1 MENNSN
7 PLSEILRSYPFT
19 ITKVEVNPT
28 SGKWILHTDGLTKF
42 DQQSLEGDL
51 IKAFQGLQCVEFKN
65 ANTKNSL
72 IEYLSEKKEFIKQ
85 MIRSQHNDVFL
96 PKNNWSLKG
105 NSIEIPIFLK
115 EDFKKLVESDISQHI
130 HGYLKEA
137 DGVDL
142 QFTFVYKGK
151 IEDMAQE
158 IQKEKENLKVQISK
172 ESASASKKTPSSGRS
187 VDKVIFGKRI
197 TSDAI
202 KITDCV
208 PDEQS
213 IILGRAFKIDYKD
226 IKNNKAIIMFNITDY
241 TSSMTVKFFIVQ
253 DKRDEALERI
263 KGASALKVMGRV
275 EYDTFAREYVF
286 MANGIEEAPI
296 VVKTDDAEEKRVELH
311 LHSQYSAMDSVAKI
325 EKTIQKAL
333 SYGHK
338 ALAITDHGVLQG
350 FPEAMEYSKGKDI
363 KIIYGLEGYLVDD
376 KKSAKWG
383 KKDSD
388 LDATFIIFDLE
399 TTGLSSRKN
408 EIIEIGAVKV
418 HNHQIVETFASF
430 VKPKEKIPMRITELT
445 GITDSMVAHAEDIEG
460 VLPKFLDFC
469 EDHILVAHNA
479 KFDLSFLEKACDS
492 CNISRDFSVIDT
504 LSLARNA
511 IPEISRHNLKA
522 LTKYYKINLEN
533 HHRAVDDAMATGKVF
548 IQLLK
553 SCKDKGASS
562 TNDIDQVFDNEL
574 AIQKID
580 TYHIIILVKNT
591 VGLKNLY
598 KLVSMAHLNYFYKRP
613 RIPKSILAKY
623 REGLIIGSACESGE
637 LYRSILN
644 EASDEE
650 IENIANFYDY
660 LEIQPLGN
668 NQFLMDKNMVSS
680 LEDLMDI
687 NKKIIQVGK
696 NCSKP
701 VVATGDVHFLEPHDE
716 YFRRILMHG
725 QGFSDADNQAP
736 LYYRTTQE
744 MLDEFYYL
752 DEEDAR
758 EVVITNP
765 NKIADTV
772 EKILPIPDGTYA
784 PVIEGS
790 DQEITDMV
798 MNNAYEKY
806 GNPLPEIVA
815 KRVDRELTS
824 IIKNGYSVLYLV
836 AQRLVKK
843 SNDDGY
849 LVGSRGSVG
858 SSLVATFSNITE
870 VNPLPPHYVCPKCK
884 SSEFHDS
891 SEYGV
896 GPDLPDKDCPNC
908 GARYHKDGFDIPFE
922 VFLGFDGDKEPDI
935 DLNFSGD
942 YQPIAHKYTEEL
954 FGEGKTFKAGT
965 IGTIAEKTAYG
976 FVAHYLEESG
986 KQVTSAEIDRLVA
999 GCTGIKRTTGQHPGG
1014 IMVVPEDK
1022 EIYDFCPIQ
1031 RPADDTKSS
1040 ITTTH
1045 FDYHSISG
1053 RLLKLDILGHDDP
1066 TVIRMLEDLTGIDA
1080 TSIPLDDK
1088 ETMSIFTS
1096 TKALKLEDPDMGSP
1110 LGTYGIPE
1118 FGTGFTQSMLLDTKP
1133 TAFADLIRISG
1144 LSHGTDVW
1152 LGNAQTLIQEG
1163 TCTIKDVINT
1173 RDSIMIYLMQKGLP
1187 PKTSFIIMEKVR
1199 KGKGLTEEDIVIMR
1213 EHDVPEW
1220 YIDSCQK
1227 IKYMFPKAHAAAYV
1241 TMAFRIA
1248 YFKVHHPLAYYAT
1261 YFSIRG
1267 EDFDAH
1273 VAVQGKEFVRKEIKI
1288 IRDKGNDAT
1297 TKEKSKLTVLELI
1310 LEMYCRGF
1318 GFLPVD
1324 LMKSHSNKF
1333 IIKGDK
1339 LLPPFS
1345 GLEGI
1350 GEKAAQNLYEAREE
1364 GPFLSIEDL
1373 QRRSKISKTNI
1384 DVLSKHGAINFLP
1397 ENNQIS
1403 LFSL

>member
-1 MENNSN
+1 MGNHSN
-7 PLSEILRSYPFT
+7 PLSEILNSCPIK

-28 SGKWILHTDGLTKF
+28 SCKWILHIEDPTKF
-42 DQQSLEGDL
+42 DKESLESDL
-51 IKAFQGLQCVEFKN
+51 ISTFPGLKCVEFKN
-65 ANTKNSL
+65 ANSQNS
-72 IEYLSEKKEFIKQ
+72 IKEYLSGKKEFIKQ
-85 MIRSQHNDVFL
+85 VIRSKHPEVFL

-105 NSIEIPIFLK
+105 NIIEIPIFLK
-115 EDFKKLVESDISQHI
+115 EDFEDLTQSDICQQI
-130 HGYLKEA
+130 HNYLREA
-137 DGVDL
+137 DSVNL
-142 QFTFVYKGK
+142 QFKFVYKGK

-172 ESASASKKTPSSGRS
+172 ESFSTNNKKASPGRS
-187 VDKVIFGKRI
+187 ADKVIFGKRI

-202 KITDCV
+202 KIVDCA

-213 IILGRAFKIDYKD
+213 IILGTVFKVDYKD
-226 IKNNKAIIMFNITDY
+226 IKNNKAIIIFNITDY
-241 TSSMTVKFFIVQ
+241 TSSMTVKFFILQ
-253 DKRDEALERI
+253 DKRDETLERI

-286 MANGIEEAPI
+286 MANGIEEAQI
-296 VVKTDDAEEKRVELH
+296 QIKTDNAEEKRVELH

-325 EKTIQKAL
+325 EKAVKKAL

-350 FPEAMEYSKGKDI
+350 FPEAMEYTRGKDI
-363 KIIYGLEGYLVDD
+363 KMIYGLEGYLVDD

-383 KKDSD
+383 KKDGN
-388 LDATFIIFDLE
+388 LDGTFIVFDLE

-418 HNHQIVETFASF
+418 HNHQIVETFGSF
-430 VKPKEKIPMRITELT
+430 VKPKEKIPMKITELT
-445 GITDSMVAHAEDIEG
+445 GITDSMVANAETIEA

-469 EDHILVAHNA
+469 QDYILVAHNA
-479 KFDLSFLEKACDS
+479 KFDLSFLEKACHI
-492 CNISRDFSVIDT
+492 CNMPKDFSAIDT

-553 SCKDKGASS
+553 TCKDKGASRA
-562 TNDIDQVFDNEL
+562 NDIDKVFDNEL
-574 AIQKID
+574 AIQKMD
-580 TYHIIILVKNT
+580 TYHIIILVKNNT
-591 VGLKNLY
+591 GLKNLY
-598 KLVSMAHLNYFYKRP
+598 KLVSMAHLKYFYKRP
-613 RIPKSILAKY
+613 RIPKSVLAKY

-637 LYRSILN
+637 LFQSILK
-644 EASDEE
+644 EASNEE
-650 IENIANFYDY
+650 IEDIANFYDY

-668 NQFLMDKNMVSS
+668 NQFLIDKNIVSS
-680 LEDLMDI
+680 VEDLIDI
-687 NKKIIQVGK
+687 NKKIIQLGK

-701 VVATGDVHFLEPHDE
+701 VVATGDVHFLDPHDE

-725 QGFSDADNQAP
+725 QGFSDAENQPP

-752 DEEDAR
+752 DQDTAK

-765 NKIADTV
+765 NKVADAI
-772 EKILPIPDGTYA
+772 EKILPIPDGTFP

-806 GNPLPEIVA
+806 GNPLPEAVA

-870 VNPLPPHYVCPKCK
+870 VNPLPPHYVCPQCK
-884 SSEFHDS
+884 NSEFLDS

-896 GPDLPDKDCPNC
+896 GPDLPDKDCPSC
-908 GARYHKDGFDIPFE
+908 GAKYHKDGFDIPFE

-965 IGTIAEKTAYG
+965 IGTVAEKTAYG
-976 FVAHYLEESG
+976 FVAHYLEETG
-986 KQVTSAEIDRLVA
+986 KQVTGAEIDRLVA

-1022 EIYDFCPIQ
+1022 DIFDFCPIQ
-1031 RPADDTKSS
+1031 RPADDTNST

-1066 TVIRMLEDLTGIDA
+1066 TVIRMLEDLTGVDA
-1080 TSIPLDDK
+1080 TNIPLDDK

-1096 TKALKLEDPDMGSP
+1096 NEVLKLEDPDMGSP

-1118 FGTGFTQSMLLDTKP
+1118 FGTSFTQSMLLDTKP

-1187 PKTSFIIMEKVR
+1187 PKTAFVIMEKVR
-1199 KGKGLTEEDIVIMR
+1199 KGKGLTEEDIIIMK
-1213 EHDVPEW
+1213 EHDVPDW

-1248 YFKVHHPLAYYAT
+1248 YFKVHYPLAYYAT

-1273 VAVQGKEFVRKEIKI
+1273 VAVQGKEFVRKEIKM

-1297 TKEKSKLTVLELI
+1297 TKEKSKLTVLELV

-1324 LMKSHSNKF
+1324 LMESHFNKF
-1333 IIKGDK
+1333 LIKEDK
-1339 LLPPFS
+1339 LLPPFN

-1373 QRRSKISKTNI
+1373 QRRSKISKSNI
-1384 DVLSKHGAINFLP
+1384 DILSKHGAINFLP
-1397 ENNQIS
+1397 DTNQIS